1 MELSRKAVL
10 EQSCQN
16 IFHKGIGMRTGI
28 KYRLFVAL
36 LAATGLVAVGIM
48 LIMQWSID
56 RGFLQ
61 YVNTLEQER
70 LERLA
75 IELEQA
81 YAEQQSWD
89 FLRNDSVNLRR
100 LVIRTLPERQ
110 FSPEQLERFER
121 RMKHRQE
128 AGGMGMGRDFKA
140 ANSDVFEKRIIVQDS
155 GRNIVLAPAKIP
167 STVNF
172 RPLLHDQET
181 IGYLGLAPR
190 KDLADANQ
198 LRFVREQ
205 KLAMFL
211 IAGLMLV
218 VSALLALPLASR
230 MVRPIRTLAQATR
243 RLAAGDFASRVPA
256 DRSDEL
262 GQLAR
267 DFNSLALV
275 LEKNEQARRQWIA
288 DISHELRTPLTVLRG
303 EIEALQDGVRQPTP
317 QAIGSLHGE
326 ALRLGR
332 LVDDLYQLALSD
344 VGALTYRK
352 TEVSLIEEIDQVIE
366 PLKTEFSRKGIA
378 LHFERPRTDG
388 PILFADPERLH
399 QLFGNL
405 LENSLKYTDGGGR
418 LDIRLETADDAAVIH
433 FSDSTPGVTEAELSK
448 LFDRLYRVENSRN
461 RHTGGAGLGLSICR
475 NIVEAHEGTIIAR
488 PSPLGG
494 LWITVRLPITRST
507 P

>member
-1 MELSRKAVL
+1 MK
-10 EQSCQN
+10 
-16 IFHKGIGMRTGI
+16 TGI

-36 LAATGLVAVGIM
+36 LAATGLVALGM
-48 LIMQWSID
+48 LLIMQWSID

-61 YVNTLEQER
+61 YINTLEQER
-70 LERLA
+70 FERLA

-81 YAEQQSWD
+81 YGERQSWD
-89 FLRNDSVNLRR
+89 FLRNDQVSLRR
-100 LVIRTLPERQ
+100 LLILTLPEGR
-110 FSPEQLERFER
+110 FSPEQIERFER
-121 RMKHRQE
+121 RMKRRQD
-128 AGGMGMGRDFKA
+128 AGGIRRKRDPK
-140 ANSDVFEKRIIVQDS
+140 SHHSEKFENRLILQDS
-155 GRNIVLAPAKIP
+155 HHNILYAPAKI
-167 STVNF
+167 SVQATS
-172 RPLLHDQET
+172 RPLQHDEET

-190 KDLADANQ
+190 RDLADVNQ
-198 LRFVREQ
+198 LRFVRKQ

-211 IAGLMLV
+211 IAGLMLL

-230 MVRPIRTLAQATR
+230 MVRPIRSLAQATR
-243 RLAAGDFASRVPA
+243 KMAAGDFAIRVS
-256 DRSDEL
+256 DGRSDEL

-267 DFNSLALV
+267 DFNSLALA
-275 LEKNEQARRQWIA
+275 LDKNEQTRRQWIA

-317 QAIGSLHGE
+317 QSIDSLHGE
-326 ALRLGR
+326 VLRLGR

-352 TEVSLIEEIDQVIE
+352 TEVPLLELLDRAIE
-366 PLKTEFSRKGIA
+366 PLKAEFSRKGIA
-378 LHFERPRTDG
+378 LHFESPRNTG
-388 PILFADPERLH
+388 PMLFSDPERLH

-405 LENSLKYTDGGGR
+405 LENSLKYTETEGQ
-418 LDIRLETADDAAVIH
+418 LDIRLETEDDAAVIH
-433 FSDSTPGVTEAELSK
+433 FSDSAPGVTDAELDK

-475 NIVEAHEGTIIAR
+475 NIVEAHEGTIAAR